1 MAWPSFALL
10 AALVVVAA
18 AIGAGV
24 AALMLRH
31 TDRRAQSRP
40 AAPAEAAV
48 GATMATA
55 THGSEMDHQSFGYIV
70 SHDLR
75 APIRVVEGFTKIVK
89 EDYASVIDRTGLDHL
104 DRVLGA
110 AARMNHM
117 IDALLALSR
126 LSAQPLA
133 SVPVDLSLLAGYVVD
148 ELRRQSPARS
158 VAVEIEPGLAATG
171 DPTLLRMVL
180 ENLLGNAWKYTGN
193 AAEARIGFVR
203 DATEGNGFVVY
214 DNGAGFDMRYAQR
227 LFGVFQRLHS
237 ASEFPGTGVGLAS
250 VQRVVQRHGGSIRAE
265 AETDRGARFYFSLGG
280 ASPASAS
287 VVRITPADDRAAA

>member
-1 MAWPSFALL
+1 MVWPSFALL
-10 AALVVVAA
+10 AVLGVVAA

-24 AALMLRH
+24 AALLLESTH
-31 TDRRAQSRP
+31 RRGQSRTAVP
-40 AAPAEAAV
+40 PEAAS
-48 GATMATA
+48 GGTA
-55 THGSEMDHQSFGYIV
+55 AAASGDEMDHQSFGYIV

-75 APIRVVEGFTKIVK
+75 APIRVVEGFTRIVK

-148 ELRRQSPARS
+148 ELRRQSPGRS
-158 VAVEIEPGLAATG
+158 VSVQIEPGLAATG

-193 AAEARIGFVR
+193 TTDARIGLVR
-203 DATEGNGFVVY
+203 DATVSNGFVVF

-250 VQRVVQRHGGSIRAE
+250 VQRVVQRHGGTIRAE
-265 AETDRGARFYFSLGG
+265 AETDRGARFYFSLGQAAPAG
-280 ASPASAS
+280 ASVS
-287 VVRITPADDRAAA
+287 RIAPLDDRAAA

>member
-10 AALVVVAA
+10 AVLVVVAA

-24 AALMLRH
+24 ATLVLAN
-31 TDRRAQSRP
+31 TRRRGQSRTTVP
-40 AAPAEAAV
+40 PQAASGGTAAAAS
-48 GATMATA
+48 GD
-55 THGSEMDHQSFGYIV
+55 EMDHQSFGYIV

-133 SVPVDLSLLAGYVVD
+133 SMPVDLSLLAGHVVD
-148 ELRRQSPARS
+148 ELRRQSPGRS
-158 VAVEIEPGLAATG
+158 VSVQIEPALAATG

-193 AAEARIGFVR
+193 TADARIGLVR
-203 DATEGNGFVVY
+203 DAAVPNGYVVF

-250 VQRVVQRHGGSIRAE
+250 VQRVVQRHGGTIRAE
-265 AETDRGARFYFSLGG
+265 AEIDRGARFYFSLGHAAPAG
-280 ASPASAS
+280 ASVSHIAPL
-287 VVRITPADDRAAA
+287 DDRAAA

>member
-10 AALVVVAA
+10 AVLVVVAA

-24 AALMLRH
+24 ATLVLAN
-31 TDRRAQSRP
+31 TRRRGQSRTTVP
-40 AAPAEAAV
+40 PQAASGGTAAAAS
-48 GATMATA
+48 GD
-55 THGSEMDHQSFGYIV
+55 EMDHQSFGYIV

-133 SVPVDLSLLAGYVVD
+133 SMPVDLSVLAGYVVD
-148 ELRRQSPARS
+148 ELRRQSPGRS
-158 VAVEIEPGLAATG
+158 VSVQIEPALAATG

-193 AAEARIGFVR
+193 TADARIGLVR
-203 DATEGNGFVVY
+203 DATVPNGFVVF

-250 VQRVVQRHGGSIRAE
+250 VQRVVQRHGGTIRAE
-265 AETDRGARFYFSLGG
+265 AEIDRGARFYFSLGHAAPAG
-280 ASPASAS
+280 ASVSHIAPL
-287 VVRITPADDRAAA
+287 DDRAAA